1 MRVFEHPNFVNNTV
15 CPICKTNHDRP
26 CVLIPI
32 MGTGD
37 GNTYEARQYHL
48 DCIDLFEMT
57 NPSSGDVFIIQQ
69 VDL

>member
-32 MGTGD
+32 LGIGD
-37 GNTYEARQYHL
+37 GRTYEARQYHL
-48 DCIDLFEMT
+48 DCIELYEMT
-57 NPSSGDVFIIQQ
+57 SPNGDVYILQS
-69 VDL
+69 VDLK